1 MSEENMDANS
11 VVESSATTQ
20 SSEPVLEQ
28 SPASEQPA
36 PVAGTEKG
44 EVPFHE
50 HPRFKE
56 LINEKNSLKQQVESL
71 SSQIASSLNRQN
83 EVDPLEEAR
92 KELAS
97 LGVEPKAAEKLTSVM
112 AKLYDAK
119 TNKRIAPLEE
129 RAQKFAVDKHIDE
142 FAKSHS
148 DYNELQ
154 PTMAKILESYP
165 KDIQMSMSND
175 PLGVDFLY
183 SKAKAQK
190 SQDLI
195 DGAYK
200 KGVQDGYLK
209 KGEKIAGSTSAG
221 ASPVA
226 PSDYSE
232 ESIQKMSVED
242 YKKNLKAILASRGV
256 KR

>member
-1 MSEENMDANS
+1 MDANPAA
-11 VVESSATTQ
+11 ESSAAAQ
-20 SSEPVLEQ
+20 SSETVLEQ
-28 SPASEQPA
+28 SPAGEQPVPSA
-36 PVAGTEKG
+36 VTEK
-44 EVPFHE
+44 EDNTPFHK
-50 HPRFKE
+50 HPRWQE
-56 LINEKNSLKQQVESL
+56 MQEKMNSLKQQNETL
-71 SSQIASSLNRQN
+71 QSQIASSLNRQN

-129 RAQKFAVDKHIDE
+129 RAQRFAVDKHIDE

-209 KGEKIAGSTSAG
+209 KGEKIAGSTFAG